1 MNREGY
7 KDPTAEAA
15 IRNASR
21 SERPVTKKEL
31 INACWNGNDKG
42 CLRCTYEEE
51 CDEFIRM
58 TGHVPI
64 YYQPGGEQYTKE
76 AVIPRRK
83 RGNKWGV
90 Q

>member
-21 SERPVTKKEL
+21 SERPVTKKDL
-31 INACWNGNDKG
+31 INACWGGNEKG
-42 CLRCTYEEE
+42 CLRCNYAEE

-64 YYQPGGEQYTKE
+64 YYQKGSEQYTSE
-76 AVIPRRK
+76 AVVPSKRR
-83 RGNKWGV
+83 RRS
-90 Q
+90 

>member
-31 INACWNGNDKG
+31 INACWGGKEKG
-42 CLRCTYEEE
+42 CLRCTYEDE

-64 YYQPGGEQYTKE
+64 YYHPGGEQYTSE
-76 AVIPRRK
+76 AVVPCRK
-83 RGNKWGV
+83 RGSKWGA

>member
-21 SERPVTKKEL
+21 LERPVTKKEL
-31 INACWNGNDKG
+31 INACWNGNAKG
-42 CLRCTYEEE
+42 CLRCTYEDE
-51 CDEFIRM
+51 CDEFIQM

-64 YYQPGGEQYTKE
+64 YFQIGSEQYTSE
-76 AVIPRRK
+76 AVVPSKRR
-83 RGNKWGV
+83 RRS
-90 Q
+90 